1 MKRILKYGGVWLK
14 RIGGCLLIFVL
25 VLSGF
30 LHSVWFQ
37 SAAGRYAGDFC
48 SRWSGLD
55 VHVGQLQF
63 SLFKKAVR
71 VCDFRVLDRQGEP
84 MVEAESVYLSLRS
97 YVFKGVD
104 ISVLSVQRP
113 RIHIIRR
120 SADSVSDFKAL
131 LTQLGTLKKNKA
143 KRNVTS
149 IRRLRVEEG
158 FFIYDNRSKPV
169 RDDGRIDFKHIE
181 VPVFNARIRNL
192 HVFNRHVCAR
202 VQSLSAREKCGLD
215 VRRLSGWVG
224 FFPDRLVLREL
235 DLETSDSHIKGQ
247 LQFNYDC
254 PRAFRDFA
262 NAVRIEADVTKGS
275 RLATQDLGYFAKPLQ
290 AYRQTVLLSGQV
302 SGPLR
307 DIAVRNLAVRF
318 GRESRLSADIHWRGF
333 PALRDGDI
341 DLHLADLYV
350 TRQDL
355 FGIEDFASGRI
366 PLPASLEALD
376 YAALQGD
383 FKGDLERFDTRLA
396 LRTNLGAVN
405 VKVRSQDSVAEPQL
419 KGVLTASAL
428 DLGRLTGRSDL
439 IGTVDAD
446 LQVAV
451 TGAHFD
457 AMHYELDGRLFNL
470 SLKGH
475 PVDTIVLNGQIRKN
489 YFHGSINSAD
499 TNLNFNFDGLLD
511 YEQVEPVSRYVLDIR
526 KIDLQALGFVEDEQP
541 FTLSGQ
547 VSTDYVGHGVDDLL
561 GNLGLRNLQVERHG
575 YTFYLPSLQL
585 VTHETDSL
593 HKTTEVTSDFMRL
606 TLSGH
611 YTISR
616 IPSLYKDVL
625 RTYLP
630 GMFEQGNKSA
640 QKAGASVAKPE
651 ANRAKDA
658 QVFDLNLVLSAYRY
672 DGQVYGINR
681 LLELFAPALQLDD
694 STRLN
699 LHYDASAPACD
710 LQLDSRYIGFRN
722 ILFTDGRLRI
732 KTDAVTHR
740 RLAASVAAS
749 TIYLNDSLSLNNFQ
763 TEVAL
768 DSGRRIDWQ
777 LAWRNP
783 SDSTG
788 RAKSS
793 GYLEATV
800 DLSDLQVLRLH
811 FDTSYFVFAGHP
823 WQIYP
828 EASWLWR
835 KGEMRFENVG
845 VHALKETESILLNGR
860 WAADTAASL
869 NLSFRSFDMAYLSPF
884 TRQVGMEVAGKINGA
899 LQVRDPKQSFN
910 LVSDIEI
917 EGLSLNDG
925 AYGKGVLKAVFN
937 RESRRING
945 QLTVGPDTVPYPL
958 LSVSGYYDLSQKS
971 VDFRGK
977 LKKLPVHFLSGYFRS
992 FASNLAGDMDGTL
1005 RISGPV
1011 KQMKWDLQAESRNIA
1026 MTIKILQTRYQ
1037 FGNFALRLT
1046 ENEIRFNNGR
1056 MRDVQ
1061 YGTQGR
1067 LGGLIR
1073 HHYFKDM
1080 ALELR
1085 LDFEKFLVLNTNPSK
1100 DVLYS
1105 GRVFATGRIDI
1116 TGPTNELYIAV
1127 KGRTEDDSHIDFDL
1141 SSSSGASSSNFIRFE
1156 SDRPVDIDPLK
1167 AFYARRQQK
1176 VRRRGHLTVELALEV
1191 TPQLAVGL
1199 DIRNTTINGLLDA
1212 TGEGNLRLLVDSRGT
1227 QLFGT
1232 YRILDGMFDF
1242 SMMDLINKRF
1252 KLKEGGSIVWTGPIT
1267 DARVDVEAVYTTRT
1281 SLYPVL
1287 ASAGSSLIDESNL
1300 RKKVGVESIIELNGN
1315 LMNPD
1320 IRFDINLPN
1329 VEADIQDLF
1338 FSYVNKEDEDEMIR
1352 QTFSLLML
1360 NSFMSTGNDQGGAM
1374 AGGNALVSSSELL
1387 FNQFNNFLSRLST
1400 NFNVGMNYTPASEMN
1415 ESEFQ
1420 VMLSGQ
1426 LFDDRLSIDGNIG
1439 VSENDAR
1446 AAASV
1451 VGDVNI
1457 EWKFTEQLRL
1467 KAFNRSN
1474 EKSLNQPDNTY
1485 TQGLGVIFRRDF
1497 NTGKEL
1503 FSRIGPT
1510 KEERRKQ
1517 REEKKARKQAA
1528 EK

>member
-1 MKRILKYGGVWLK
+1 M
-14 RIGGCLLIFVL
+14 
-25 VLSGF
+25 LSGF

-71 VCDFRVLDRQGEP
+71 VCDFRVLDKQGEP
-84 MVEAESVYLSLRS
+84 MVEAESVYLSLRN

-104 ISVLSVQRP
+104 IAVLSVQRP
-113 RIHIIRR
+113 RIHIVRR

-131 LTQLGTLKKNKA
+131 LTQLGTLKKNKD

-149 IRRLRVEEG
+149 IRRLRVDEG
-158 FFIYDNRSKPV
+158 LFVYDNRPQPV
-169 RDDGRIDFKHIE
+169 RGDGRIDFKHIE

-192 HVFNRHVCAR
+192 HVFDRHVCAR
-202 VQSLSAREKCGLD
+202 IQALSAREKCGLD
-215 VRRLSGWVG
+215 VRHLSGWVG
-224 FFPDRLVLREL
+224 FSPDRLVLRDL
-235 DLETSDSHIKGQ
+235 DLETADSHIKGQ

-262 NAVRIEADVTKGS
+262 HAVRMEADVAKGS

-290 AYRQTVLLSGQV
+290 TYRQTVLLSGQV
-302 SGPLR
+302 SGSLS
-307 DIAVRNLAVRF
+307 DIAVRNLVVRF
-318 GRESRLSADIHWRGF
+318 GRESRLEADIRWRGF
-333 PALRDGDI
+333 PALRGGDI
-341 DLHLADLYV
+341 DLHLTELNV
-350 TRQDL
+350 TRRDL
-355 FGIEDFASGRI
+355 LGIEDFASGRI
-366 PLPASLEALD
+366 SLPASLDALD
-376 YAALQGD
+376 YAMLRGD
-383 FKGDLERFDTRLA
+383 FKGDLEKFDTRLA
-396 LRTNLGAVN
+396 LRTNLGDVN
-405 VKVRSQDSVAEPQL
+405 VDVRSQDSVAESQL

-428 DLGRLTGRSDL
+428 NVGLLTGRSDL

-457 AMHYELDGRLFNL
+457 EMRYELDGRLFNL

-475 PVDTIVLNGQIRKN
+475 PIDTVLLNGQIRKN
-489 YFHGSINSAD
+489 YFHGSVIGTDA
-499 TNLNFNFDGLLD
+499 NLNFNFDGLLD
-511 YEQVEPVSRYVLDIR
+511 YEQAEPVSRYVLDVH
-526 KIDLQALGFVEDEQP
+526 KIDLQALGFVDDPQP
-541 FTLSGQ
+541 FIVSGQ
-547 VSTDYVGHGVDDLL
+547 VSTDYVGHGLDDLL
-561 GNLGLRNLQVERHG
+561 GNLAIRNLQLERNG

-585 VTHETDSL
+585 ATHETDSL
-593 HKTTEVTSDFMRL
+593 HKTTEVTSDFLRL
-606 TLSGH
+606 TLSGN
-611 YTISR
+611 YTITR

-625 RTYLP
+625 HAYLP
-630 GMFEQGNKSA
+630 GLFEGKSG
-640 QKAGASVAKPE
+640 KSKEVPK
-651 ANRAKDA
+651 
-658 QVFDLNLVLSAYRY
+658 FDLSLMLSAYRY
-672 DGQVYGINR
+672 DGQIYGINR

-694 STRLN
+694 STRLT
-699 LHYDASAPACD
+699 LHYDAAAPACD
-710 LQLDSRYIGFRN
+710 LQLDSRYIGFKN
-722 ILFTDGRLRI
+722 ILFTDGNLRI
-732 KTDAVTHR
+732 QTDAATHT

-749 TIYLNDSLSLNNFQ
+749 AIYLNDSLSLHNFQ

-777 LAWRNP
+777 LGWLNP
-783 SDSTG
+783 SDSAGTV
-788 RAKSS
+788 KSS
-793 GYLEATV
+793 GYLGATV
-800 DLSDLQVLRLH
+800 DLSDRHVLRLH
-811 FDTSYFVFAGHP
+811 FDTSYFVFAGNP

-828 EASWLWR
+828 DASWLWR
-835 KGEMRFENVG
+835 KGEMRFQNVG
-845 VHALKETESILLNGR
+845 VHALKASESILLNGR
-860 WAADTAASL
+860 WAADTAATL
-869 NLSFRSFDMAYLSPF
+869 NLAFRSFDMAYLSPF
-884 TRQVGMEVAGKINGA
+884 TRQVGMEVAGKINGS
-899 LQVRDPKQSFN
+899 LQVRDPRQSFN

-917 EGLSLNDG
+917 EGLALNGG
-925 AYGKGVLKAVFN
+925 AYGKGLLKAVFN

-945 QLTVGPDTVPYPL
+945 QLTIGPDTVPYPL
-958 LSVSGYYDLSQKS
+958 LSVSGYYDLSQKT

-977 LKKLPVHFLSGYFRS
+977 LRRLPVHFLSGYFRS
-992 FASNLAGDMDGTL
+992 FASDLAGDMDGTL

-1011 KQMKWDLQAESRNIA
+1011 KQMKWDLQAESRNLA

-1046 ENEIRFNNGR
+1046 EDEIRFNNSR

-1067 LGGLIR
+1067 MGGLIR

-1127 KGRTEDDSHIDFDL
+1127 KGRTEEDSHIDFDL

-1176 VRRRGHLTVELALEV
+1176 VRRRGHLTLELALEV

-1320 IRFDINLPN
+1320 ISFDINLPN

-1360 NSFMSTGNDQGGAM
+1360 NSFMSVGNDQGGAM

-1439 VSENDAR
+1439 VSEKDAR

-1517 REEKKARKQAA
+1517 REEKKARKQA
-1528 EK
+1528 EKK